1 MVDRMYHELPVA
13 AYTSQEWFDREQDRI
28 FSRVWH
34 YAGFAEEVSKPG
46 QYLPV
51 QAGKSNI
58 LIVMGRDHRLRAFHN
73 ICRHR
78 GAQLLRTTGKV
89 QQAIT
94 CPYHDWTYDLEGCLL
109 TVPDAE
115 TEYPS
120 GIDKSGLGLKPAS
133 VGIWRGML
141 FVHPE
146 PPDQAPALEEW
157 FGAVDS
163 QIGSAQPTEMTEIPF
178 MRKSYE
184 VKANWKVLVENFVD
198 VYHLAHLHSA
208 TLDMFDHAKAE
219 YGWHGPH
226 FLIQEPMSAMRG
238 GRRSSG
244 EPGDSSSLAGSSPC
258 FFPGIAFVVSDYFW
272 STFIMTPLAPDIS
285 HVETRTKIS
294 PKSAW
299 KFLRE
304 ERMSPLALLGGR
316 KAKVSRAEAAGRN
329 DPLASGDV
337 ILEDIYACEQQQ
349 KSFASPFFEVGPPA
363 RGESPVIEHQR
374 VVLDYLR

>member
-157 FGAVDS
+157 FGAVDPHV
-163 QIGSAQPTEMTEIPF
+163 GPTQPAEMTEIS
-178 MRKSYE
+178 MLKKSFE
-184 VKANWKVLVENFVD
+184 IKANWKIVVENFVD
-198 VYHLAHLHSA
+198 VYHLSHLHSA

-226 FLIQEPMSAMRG
+226 HAFREPMITARG
-238 GRRSSG
+238 DRHSSG
-244 EPGDSSSLAGSSPC
+244 DPGDSSDRFAWAPML
-258 FFPGIAFVVSDYFW
+258 FPGIGLGVTDYTW
-272 STFIMTPLAPDIS
+272 STYIITPLAPDLTR
-285 HVETRTKIS
+285 VETRTKIAS
-294 PKSAW
+294 ESTW

-304 ERMSPLALLGGR
+304 EFLSPRAWLGGR
-316 KAKVSRAEAAGRN
+316 KAKVSRAESAGRK
-329 DPLASGDV
+329 DPLTSGDFN
-337 ILEDIYACEQQQ
+337 IEDIYACEQQQ